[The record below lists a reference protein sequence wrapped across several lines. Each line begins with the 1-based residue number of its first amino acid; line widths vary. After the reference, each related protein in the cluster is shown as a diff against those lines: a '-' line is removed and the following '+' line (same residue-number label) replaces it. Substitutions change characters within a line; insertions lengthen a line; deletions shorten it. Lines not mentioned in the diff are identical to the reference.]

1 MSDRSLRTKTEENPA
16 IYGVEETALT
26 TEDDEALVAEEDE
39 EGAIEELSED
49 ILEGDSE
56 DGGEAEDSGGAG
68 GGGAGTTM
76 VGLEILR
83 SGEPREGIH
92 FHSGLLK
99 CALEPKFRIWE
110 SARAKSLRITR
121 RSGVRRPL
129 PIRSGKRW

>member
-1 MSDRSLRTKTEENPA
+1 M
-16 IYGVEETALT
+16 EETELT
-26 TEDDEALVAEEDE
+26 IEDDGNELTEEEDE
-39 EGAIEELSED
+39 DTED
-49 ILEGDSE
+49 ITDELTEDVLAEDCSEGTE
-56 DGGEAEDSGGAG
+56 EAEDSGEARG
-68 GGGAGTTM
+68 GGEGITM

-83 SGEPREGIH
+83 SGEPRRGIH